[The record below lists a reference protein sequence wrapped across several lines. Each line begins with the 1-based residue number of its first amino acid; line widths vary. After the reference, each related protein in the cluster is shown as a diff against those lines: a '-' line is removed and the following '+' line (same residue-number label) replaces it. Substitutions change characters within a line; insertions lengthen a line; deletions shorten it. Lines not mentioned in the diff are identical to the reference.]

1 MKNDNIPD
9 ELILNWEQTDVN
21 LVPVSNWTMEESGS
35 KQVKVLGSDDK
46 RQITL
51 SGKLLPLE
59 LIYQGLTDKCHPKVN
74 FPKSWHIT
82 HSENHW
88 SNEKTMCD
96 YIDNVIIPYVE
107 RTRENYS
114 LDKNKSACFG
124 NF

>member
-1 MKNDNIPD
+1 
-9 ELILNWEQTDVN
+9 
-21 LVPVSNWTMEESGS
+21 MEETRS

-46 RQITL
+46 RQITALLASTL

-82 HSENHW
+82 HSENYW

-114 LDKNKSACFG
+114 LDKINQPVWQFLHTVARKC
-124 NF
+124 